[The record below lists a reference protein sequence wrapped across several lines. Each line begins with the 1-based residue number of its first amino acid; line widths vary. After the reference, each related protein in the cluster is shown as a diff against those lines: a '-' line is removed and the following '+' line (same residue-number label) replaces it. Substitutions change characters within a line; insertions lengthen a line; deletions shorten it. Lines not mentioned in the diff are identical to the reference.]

1 MSNIIDFLKPTKSLD
16 SDSLTSAS
24 ESQVIKDKPSLFDSL
39 LSGNK
44 SDTTAN
50 LNNTEEI
57 NPKSKLEQ
65 TKSDVK
71 IDIEKKED
79 NSDLL
84 QNEEETKID
93 LKKDLN
99 SKDTSVLKEEKISS
113 TSSLLDR
120 LVLEAKKEVKT
131 VNQEQLKSLD
141 NKIVS
146 TQNLNN
152 TEEITSDLKSELKA
166 NDLIKT
172 VNNVE
177 IKTSNQ
183 EESKSLDNKTNSTQN
198 LNNTEEINSDI
209 EEKEK
214 IKNPLNLI
222 DNKKTSQSDLNQE
235 INIINQKEL
244 ESLDNKSNT
253 TITVNL
259 NNIEEINPES
269 KLEQTKSDVKTG
281 VGDKEETQKDL
292 DLAKDLNSKNT
303 NTLKEEKISST
314 SSLLDRLVLEAKKE
328 VKNID
333 QEQLKSLDKKITST
347 QNVDNIEEITSDLKI
362 NLLSTDQKEEIVKA
376 KETFSSVKEIKIVN
390 QEELNILDKN
400 LVYQDKDQNKNSDS
414 SLINPNKKIDIE
426 NKNISNISLVAK
438 VPVLDEEKVK
448 IEKTK
453 NEVEEKIISFE
464 NNEKINT
471 EINMESNIDD
481 IGIDFDKNSEIN
493 NSKISEENISNVN
506 KIGISNTIS
515 IPLSDTLNL
524 DESIISS
531 KNTQAKS
538 LMDQLIQKN
547 SENIESILPDKIDI
561 IQRESASKDFISNI
575 YLSTQKNSINT
586 QNLFN
591 KNEAVNLLKDASNI
605 KDVKTSAQMLDLGLE
620 DISVDQLSETE
631 ITVEKPVKQ
640 TLDLVAKKAILDSLL
655 ISKNIVDVD
664 VKNLITKSVEASS
677 ALLDDTLKISDDT
690 VVNVNSP
697 LSYNIQSKIIGA
709 RQQMSTMMS
718 DIARQMYENYKPPVT
733 VFKINLNPLELGS
746 IAILMK
752 NDKNNSLSISKNVS
766 NNTTLEALIDNQN
779 VLKTSLNKSFDENTK
794 FNLNFSSSNEN
805 NNQSSNQNNQGNQ
818 GNQNKFEQQ
827 IDTQSILEL
836 KEENKDT
843 EEKSI
848 DYM

>member
-752 NDKNNSLSISKNVS
+752 NDKNNSLSISMNVS
-766 NNTTLEALIDNQN
+766 NNTTLDALIDNQN